1 MELGNEIE
9 GGLVGLDRSLNIIQY
24 GRTWN
29 VIRLVKN

>member
-9 GGLVGLDRSLNIIQY
+9 GGLDRSLNIIQY